1 MIAAVVGA
9 PCARTHLAAMGRTA
23 GLRPLHS
30 QVSAH
35 NGLMAWDCPQPT
47 GFDSAAQC
55 VWLGSPR
62 GALPRAYESEFQ
74 SPSGD
79 YCLIALRDNCLVL
92 ARGRFGG
99 RPLYYG
105 RHEDGSTIACSRL
118 APLVSVLSASPQ
130 VDTRRLA
137 AILLTTSY
145 RDFDR
150 TVYKGIR
157 RVVSGATIVVSGE
170 RTLTLPRKSLPPPP
184 SVRTPQEAAEELR
197 SLLFRTI
204 TRVTKDAR
212 RVVIF
217 ASGGVDSSAL
227 LGVMLAT
234 ARGASKCEVKAL
246 ALDVGGIGDD
256 RPYLRAL
263 GEALGIAPVRL
274 SPTGCAPDGFPAA
287 VIDGA
292 PYPWPAADSDIA
304 LLRVARSL
312 GANIVLT
319 GISGDDVFGGDLRA
333 FAALSQIRRGR
344 FAEGV
349 VSAANLRGSWL
360 TSRAARSW
368 SFFARPMLGGICP
381 EGLLNTLRAVRRPH
395 PPSWAGPVLKEI
407 YAEAF
412 SEQGRDTCEDIL
424 SGLARQRAF
433 NSPTYHLDFA
443 DYRGQLEARTGSYR
457 VDMMLDEEIVDFVT
471 ALPAPFLFHGG
482 FHRGLLREAMR
493 GLIPDEVRLRQDKA
507 SATELLQA
515 LFCAPGRDEA
525 IRPYVSMQ
533 ALGALGIVE
542 PSRFRKAHSRFW
554 KTKSSAPGWMQIWPA
569 LSAEIFARRVLD
581 GATWPPE
588 QPSSESSVAA

>member
-1 MIAAVVGA
+1 VGA
-9 PCARTHLAAMGRTA
+9 PCARSHLEAIGRTT
-23 GLRPLHS
+23 GLQPLHFHAT
-30 QVSAH
+30 AH
-35 NGLMAWDCPQPT
+35 SGLVAWECPQPT
-47 GFDSAAQC
+47 GFDRDTQC

-62 GALPRAYESEFQ
+62 GALPPAHEIEFR

-79 YCLIALRDNCLVL
+79 YCLIALRGDGLVL

-99 RPLYYG
+99 RPLYYA
-105 RHEDGSTIACSRL
+105 RHNDGSTIACSRL
-118 APLVSVLSASPQ
+118 APLVSALSASPQ

-137 AILLTTSY
+137 AILLTTTY
-145 RDFDR
+145 REFER
-150 TVYKGIR
+150 TAYKGIQ
-157 RVVSGATIVVSGE
+157 RVVSGATLVVTGE
-170 RTLTLPRKSLPPPP
+170 RTLTLPRRPLPAPP

-197 SLLFRTI
+197 SLFFRAI

-212 RVVIF
+212 RVVVF
-217 ASGGVDSSAL
+217 AGGGVDSSAL

-234 ARGASKCEVKAL
+234 ARGASKCEVRAL
-246 ALDVGGIGDD
+246 ALDFGGIGDD
-256 RPYLRAL
+256 RPYLRSLCA
-263 GEALGIAPVRL
+263 GLGIAPVRL
-274 SPTGCAPDGFPAA
+274 SPSECAPGGVPAA
-287 VIDGA
+287 VIEGA
-292 PYPWPAADSDIA
+292 PFPWPGADSEIG

-312 GANIVLT
+312 GADIVLT

-333 FAALSQIRRGR
+333 FAALSQIHRGR
-344 FAEGV
+344 FVEGL
-349 VSAANLRGSWL
+349 VSAANLRGSWV
-360 TSRAARSW
+360 TSRAARTW

-381 EGLLNTLRAVRRPH
+381 AALLNTLRAVRRPR

-412 SEQGRDTCEDIL
+412 SNQGRDTGEDIL

-433 NSPTYHLDFA
+433 DSPTYHLDFA

-493 GLIPDEVRLRQDKA
+493 GIVPDEVRLRPDKA
-507 SATELLQA
+507 SPTELLQA
-515 LFCAPGRDEA
+515 LFCAPGRDDA
-525 IRPYVSMQ
+525 IRPFLSMQ

-542 PSRFRKAHSRFW
+542 PSLFRRAHSRFW
-554 KTKSSAPGWMQIWPA
+554 RTKSSAVGWIQIWPA
-569 LSAEIFARRVLD
+569 LAVEIFARRVLD
-581 GATWPPE
+581 GAPWPPE

>member
-1 MIAAVVGA
+1 MIAAVVRA
-9 PCARTHLAAMGRTA
+9 PCAREHLEAIGRTT
-23 GLRPLHS
+23 GLRPSHFHATPHS
-30 QVSAH
+30 
-35 NGLMAWDCPQPT
+35 GLMAWDCSQPT
-47 GFDSAAQC
+47 GFDRDTEC

-62 GALPRAYESEFQ
+62 GTLSPAYESEFQ

-79 YCLIALRDNCLVL
+79 YCLIALRGDSFVL

-99 RPLYYG
+99 RPLYYA

-118 APLVSVLSASPQ
+118 APLVSALSASPQ

-137 AILLTTSY
+137 AILLTTTY
-145 RDFDR
+145 RDFDL
-150 TVYKGIR
+150 TAYKGIQ
-157 RVVSGATIVVSGE
+157 RVVSGATLVVSGE

-184 SVRTPQEAAEELR
+184 RVRTPQEAAEELR
-197 SLLFRTI
+197 SLLFRAI

-212 RVVIF
+212 RVVMLTG
-217 ASGGVDSSAL
+217 GGVDSSAL

-234 ARGASKCEVKAL
+234 ARGASKREVRAL
-246 ALDVGGIGDD
+246 ALDFGGIGDD

-263 GEALGIAPVRL
+263 CEALGIAPVRL
-274 SPTGCAPDGFPAA
+274 SPGECAPGGLPGA

-292 PYPWPAADSDIA
+292 PFPWPTADSDIA

-312 GANIVLT
+312 GADIVLT

-333 FAALSQIRRGR
+333 FAAMSLRLRGR
-344 FAEGV
+344 FAEGL
-349 VSAANLRGSWL
+349 VSAANLRGSWIR
-360 TSRAARSW
+360 SRAARTW
-368 SFFARPMLGGICP
+368 SFFGRPMLGGICP
-381 EGLLNTLRAVRRPH
+381 AGLLNTLRAARRPR

-407 YAEAF
+407 YTEAF

-493 GLIPDEVRLRQDKA
+493 GLVPDEVRLRQDKA

-533 ALGALGIVE
+533 SLGALGIVE
-542 PSRFRKAHSRFW
+542 PSRFCRAHSRFW
-554 KTKSSAPGWMQIWPA
+554 KTKSSAAGWIQIWPA
-569 LSAEIFARRVLD
+569 LATEIFARSVLA
-581 GATWPPE
+581 GTRWPSE
-588 QPSSESSVAA
+588 QPSYGSSAAA